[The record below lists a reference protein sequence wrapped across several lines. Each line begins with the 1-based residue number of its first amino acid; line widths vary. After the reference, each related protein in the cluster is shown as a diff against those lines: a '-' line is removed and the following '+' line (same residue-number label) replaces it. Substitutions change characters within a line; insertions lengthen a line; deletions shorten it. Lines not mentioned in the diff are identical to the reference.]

1 MCIKCG
7 DFFEIIIFFWFLGDN
22 ADEDTTNAGK
32 ESEQKNDLKKI
43 HDNVGDDTTKDN
55 NSEDDFHLSLADDE
69 DEADDD
75 INFNPLNKTNS
86 NVAQATP
93 SLESGT
99 YIIS

>member
-1 MCIKCG
+1 MWWFKKKLLLL
-7 DFFEIIIFFWFLGDN
+7 FFLFLGLRDN

-32 ESEQKNDLKKI
+32 ESEQKNDMKKI
-43 HDNVGDDTTKDN
+43 HDNDGTTKDN
-55 NSEDDFHLSLADDE
+55 NIEDDFHLSLADDE
-69 DEADDD
+69 DEDDDD

-99 YIIS
+99 

>member
-1 MCIKCG
+1 M
-7 DFFEIIIFFWFLGDN
+7 
-22 ADEDTTNAGK
+22 
-32 ESEQKNDLKKI
+32 KKI

-99 YIIS
+99 YIIHILKIPNLMELYILEDKGQ